1 MFKSMSHGSKTFAKD
16 KAVFGEDDKAKLV
29 LSQRK

>member
-1 MFKSMSHGSKTFAKD
+1 MSHGSKTFQKD
-16 KAVFGEDDKAKLV
+16 SLIFGEDSHAKMM